1 MNKNIWKEL
10 GVDYAAEHMT
20 TLYKRRE
27 NNNYWKQR
35 NKKNN
40 WNKVELEFIMINMLR
55 ISFILH

>member
-1 MNKNIWKEL
+1 MVRITEIRQL
-10 GVDYAAEHMT
+10 
-20 TLYKRRE
+20 KRKE